1 MYITAIYNF
10 LAIMMVVINHSKKL
24 AIRMKISK
32 STRGKFFRIDINKK
46 KTFKGVVKIAKTINQ
61 VLQVLKSVSNIL
73 VTNSRTP
80 GMELS

>member
-61 VLQVLKSVSNIL
+61 VLQVLKSVSTSWSL
-73 VTNSRTP
+73 THAHQVWS
-80 GMELS
+80 